1 MSNSIDTRIVEMQFE
16 NSQFEKGVEE
26 SIRALEK
33 LRKGLDMKGAESGL
47 DHLRKIGD
55 SFSLTH
61 MASSIDAITQKFSAL
76 GVMGRRMLEN
86 ITDGIYDAS
95 KAFVKDLSV
104 DNISAGFSKYE
115 EKTKAVQTI
124 LNATGNDIEFVNEQL
139 DKLQWYTDETSYNY
153 ADMISN
159 ISKFTAMNVPLEEAT
174 SAMMGV
180 ANWAA
185 LSGQSGEKA
194 AMAMYNIS
202 QAIGVGAM
210 KLGDWKSIQLAMMGT
225 PVFKQ
230 TAIDVAKVV
239 GTLDKAG
246 KTMKGTQVSVEQ
258 FDNTLSES
266 WLTKPVLLATLKK
279 FSEYSDEVY
288 EASGHGAIPAARAME
303 QVSSAGM
310 EMAESAF
317 LAAQQYIV
325 FSDTIK
331 AVKDS
336 VSTSWMSTFEIVFG
350 DLHKANELWT
360 ILGDT
365 LWEVFASSAAARNET
380 LKLWANLGEGENGR
394 PDFIQGLSDA
404 LEGLLGWINLVRD
417 AWKEVFPGLTVEK
430 LQKITAKV
438 KELGANLKE
447 LYSPKQIFDGW
458 DVVYIKTKVTG
469 LEDIDKN
476 LKRGARGD
484 GVKALQKKLDELG
497 YGDLLGKSGVDGIFG
512 PKTEA
517 ALKKFVED
525 SELGITDIYDA
536 ATKQNIVD
544 ALGLGEKEKITGVQ
558 NIARYVD
565 QLSPEA
571 EKLKASLTSTFQSIH
586 DALFGKENQET
597 KSGLWKTITATAGSA
612 FLFVDALLSMTTV
625 TGAFEGI
632 IGGVISAFSIFVKV
646 LNFVL
651 RVATALVPV
660 FAPFVNMFLQIAGA
674 IGRSI
679 TAFNKWLGKT
689 GKLTKLGNK
698 ISNAFKPVA
707 EWSKNAAQSILD
719 FFGIKP
725 RRGGVMGKGIDAIE
739 NLKKSLSGTNKQTLT
754 FKNIYDK
761 SVAKLKVNG
770 SIGKITAA
778 FGRLKEAF
786 KSIKEPLK
794 AQWKSFKK
802 YLGEKFNAL
811 LNGIPD
817 VIAKIGDA
825 LSEFVS
831 DGVEVI
837 APWIEKIPSAVDKIK
852 EFWKALTFEG
862 DAKTGQAPGFLIRVR
877 NAFNSLVDLLF
888 GKGDPTVGKKA
899 GLFRRIWKLIVGDLD
914 GFTEGMSE
922 EDKQKTLD
930 RIQSVKDFINQ
941 VKDAIRLLFGGEQGD
956 DSTLP
961 EETAEKI
968 RKFHDGVVG
977 FFQAAYLL
985 FTGNNAYQHEGDRKV
1000 SYETIHKIENVRL
1013 FIRRVI
1019 SAIKLLIKGETDEN
1033 DESIGSEA
1041 EEKIL
1046 RIRRI
1051 ISNVFNA
1058 FRYLFSGNENYKV
1071 NLPKGV
1077 AEAIDRVREFFGSVK
1092 NAIML
1097 LATGDETQ
1105 YANNLP
1111 TSVVAAII
1119 NIRLWFASVKAAIKT
1134 FVFGDENGE
1143 GGLASKFV
1151 SAIEAIGRFFSDVY
1165 AAIQTLITGDASHAR
1180 NLPSSVISTIFA
1192 IRRWIIRIY
1201 NKARSIVFGNEDGE
1215 GGLAKNFTDAIDKI
1229 KEFFKTIREYVD
1241 VLIKGEDSKYCAN
1254 LPNGILTT
1262 ILQIRGW
1269 IATAWTATK
1278 NFVFGDENGEGGLA
1292 ENAKKAIEAI
1302 GQFFKD
1308 VYGAIDTLV
1317 TGDTS
1322 KYGENG
1328 EELPKYVLII
1338 LAIHDWLDG
1347 IYKAIA
1353 KFATG
1358 DENSDLFP
1366 IVEGIVNKVAG
1377 WLRNIFAAVARLI
1390 TGNEEFKGE
1399 GIPDWVLKAID
1410 TVRDFLSKVF
1420 SAVRLLAT
1428 GEGGE
1433 DLPDNVRTTILNIG
1447 SWLNG
1452 ILDAIKGLFGGGGE
1466 ESADGIEG
1474 LIGEKTSG
1482 LQSVMTSLT
1491 GSGGLFGAIGDI
1503 NGVEKSGGGLGSTLK
1518 TAGIGLGITALIGK
1532 VSGFMK
1538 DLAVLRGGEDY
1549 ARNQVPMLLQIAK
1562 VLKALAAAMLII
1574 FAAVVVFSAMDS
1586 TALNN
1591 GISAIE
1597 TIFDN
1602 IKVLLLELAGITLG
1616 DSAISNVVT
1625 GLIVKNGGKGS
1636 SSTVLSGI
1644 GQAII
1649 GIGVAVAGI
1658 TWAINN
1664 LPDGKEFEDGK
1675 KKVEEIFDILTNF
1688 ISEIPFAA
1696 WLSGGLGFNLDFNTF
1711 KSFAEGIA
1719 ILALVAHALS
1729 KIEDEDQFNEGV
1741 ERVGVFIEGFKTL
1754 IADLA
1759 MMSAINNLTGG
1770 ETKNFKMAGFIGVAL
1785 AVAGL
1790 AYVAN
1795 ELSKI
1800 DDTQFNKGF
1809 ERLDKIAG
1817 MLVGIPA
1824 VVTAIGAIGDLLG
1837 KSNTSFAQGAA
1848 GVAKAGGYAAIATG
1862 IVMALEG
1869 LLAGLAELV
1878 EWARDGE
1885 GKSLI
1890 EIIEEGGDVL
1900 GAISEGIGKFIGGF
1914 KSGFD
1919 KMQNA
1924 ATDEEISGFGEAITS
1939 FADALS
1945 GTDYGEGEL
1954 DSKIDAAIKTAQ
1966 KIHDFF
1972 EGITENKLDDVNF
1985 QELSAFNSIVTNNNT
2000 QISDFGTAISGFASS
2015 LSVTGAVGLAV
2026 KVPFAISAAQQIAD
2040 FLEQL
2045 GGMNIEQKAGKITGL
2060 FAKKTNGETV
2070 FESVKQMGENLAE
2083 AATALGS
2090 VGGGTGNVGQTVG
2103 EAVRAVQ
2110 GVVELLASLDTHGN
2124 ELPDVDEVDAWY
2136 GRGGKFQKL
2145 MWNVRQIGQTMSD
2158 YAGEIPTVDVSS
2170 YKSIQDG
2177 VNALK
2182 DIFSGNGSDS
2192 FSTDNFLKDFDA
2204 TAVSTKLSTFVSEVS
2219 SAVTDNA
2226 STLAD
2231 SASQFNSSGSGLVDA
2246 MAGGMGSNTAANTAA
2261 STMASNAAT
2270 SANSQKS
2277 KFVNAGYNAVQGFAD
2292 GIRNNA
2298 GLATTAAVYVAREAI
2313 KKFKFTLGERSPS
2326 RITFESGKH
2335 FDQGFANGITKYGK
2349 AVDKSATGVAESSL
2363 NTLNGTFTS
2372 LSTLAD
2378 DNIDVQPTIAP
2389 VVDMTNI
2396 RSASGYMNGVFA
2408 DRSFGVRTSL
2418 MASSI
2423 ATSAGTAT
2431 KAGQFGSPDVVSAI
2445 HEMNS
2450 RIGILGEQISNLKMV
2465 VDTGALVGQMA
2476 GPMDAKFGTMATMKG
2491 RMG

>member
-1 MSNSIDTRIVEMQFE
+1 MSSIDSRIVQMQFD
-16 NSQFEKGVEE
+16 NSQFEKGVSKSLKTLDELKKNLRFDE
-26 SIRALEK
+26 YEK
-33 LRKGLDMKGAESGL
+33 ELKGLQKS
-47 DHLRKIGD
+47 GD
-55 SFSLTH
+55 SFSLLK
-61 MASSIDAITQKFSAL
+61 MANSVEEVSQKFSAL
-76 GVMGRRMLEN
+76 GVIGKRVLEN
-86 ITDGIYDAS
+86 LTD
-95 KAFVKDLSV
+95 KAVEAGTKFVKSLSI
-104 DNISAGFSKYE
+104 DQINAGFSRYAD
-115 EKTKAVQTI
+115 KTQAVQTI
-124 LNATGNDIEFVNEQL
+124 MAATGEDIGVISEQL
-139 DKLQWYTDETSYNY
+139 NRLAMYADETSYNFV
-153 ADMISN
+153 DMTSN
-159 ISKFTAMNVPLEEAT
+159 IGKFTSMGVDLETAT
-174 SAMMGV
+174 TAMMGIS
-180 ANWAA
+180 NWAA
-185 LSGQSGEKA
+185 ISGQHATEASR
-194 AMAMYNIS
+194 AMYNLS
-202 QAIGVGAM
+202 QALGMGAV
-210 KLGDWKSIQLAMMGT
+210 KLMDWKSIENANMGT
-225 PVFKQ
+225 KEFKE
-230 TAIDVAKVV
+230 TAIETAKALGV
-239 GTLDKAG
+239 LNKAG
-246 KTMKGTQVSVEQ
+246 KTAKGTQVTFQNFRE
-258 FDNTLSES
+258 TLNQGWFSNE
-266 WLTKPVLLATLKK
+266 VLLETLKVYG
-279 FSEYSDEVY
+279 EYGEEVM
-288 EASGHGAIPAARAME
+288 R
-303 QVSSAGM
+303 V
-310 EMAESAF
+310 MAEKGISCAEAMKLVGVNTETLGEKAF
-317 LAAQQYIV
+317 RAAQE
-325 FSDTIK
+325 
-331 AVKDS
+331 AVTFRQAIEATTDA
-336 VSTSWMSTFEIVFG
+336 VSTKWSMIFENIFG
-350 DLHKANELWT
+350 NYEEARVTWTNLANELYEIFVEPLNEANGVLSEWKNDRT
-360 ILGDT
+360 IQGRTKLIEGLHDVMQALLGIIQAIGDGFSNIFPPVTAETLGKISDKVKEIGMNLKRLFAPKTFQRFTPQKIFKSFNLLGD
-365 LWEVFASSAAARNET
+365 LEDNIKRGMRSADVKN
-380 LKLWANLGEGENGR
+380 
-394 PDFIQGLSDA
+394 IQKRL
-404 LEGLLGWINLVRD
+404 N
-417 AWKEVFPGLTVEK
+417 
-430 LQKITAKV
+430 
-438 KELGANLKE
+438 ELGANLAE
-447 LYSPKQIFDGW
+447 
-458 DVVYIKTKVTG
+458 
-469 LEDIDKN
+469 
-476 LKRGARGD
+476 
-484 GVKALQKKLDELG
+484 
-497 YGDLLGKSGVDGIFG
+497 DGIFG
-512 PKTEA
+512 PKTEK
-517 ALKKFVED
+517 ALNEFKKKYGLTVD
-525 SELGITDIYDA
+525 GIYDEATHNKLAEAMGKLSYVETMKSVGEEIEKYPKGYKAVVGIFTGIA
-536 ATKQNIVD
+536 AVVKIVISAFKFLGKVIGTILSALSPIVD
-544 ALGLGEKEKITGVQ
+544 LVFTL
-558 NIARYVD
+558 
-565 QLSPEA
+565 
-571 EKLKASLTSTFQSIH
+571 
-586 DALFGKENQET
+586 
-597 KSGLWKTITATAGSA
+597 GSA
-612 FLFVDALLSMTTV
+612 FLSAATAISDYISSGELFNGWLEKINGLIAPVKEEIQSFCDTILEFFGLKPEGNELNVEKGINGVGESAKKSKRPVSGFTHMLNKFRVMVAKTGVVEKLSNSFKTLKTRFKILKGPLKGLWKDFKTYLGKGLSAIFAAIPGILASATSGFLNFANTIIDKVINPLVAKLPGFIGKIRDFFKQLNPKFEGERSGLAKFFVGIGSGLKTAYESVKTWIGEKWDGIIKGVNGLIEQLSPDYEGERSSLAQWLIDFGSDLSAAWTAINEYVGEKWKSIIEGLTTLRAQLDPDYDEEANGERSGIAKFILSVRDGLRKAWASIKTWVGAKWKSIKDGISNLYTQLDPNYDEEANGERSGIAKFILSVRDSLRKAWVSIKTWVGAKWKSIKDGISNLYTQLDPNYDESVSGERSGIAKFILSVRDGLRKAWASIKTWVGAKWKSIKDGISNLYTQLDPNYDEEANGERSGIAKFILGVANGLEEAYNKISEWVGDKWTDIKNWFETEGPSIASSISSFANDFWVAVGVLFSGTGSGENGEAGNNLESVVLKIRSFLTNLVDAL
-625 TGAFEGI
+625 
-632 IGGVISAFSIFVKV
+632 
-646 LNFVL
+646 
-651 RVATALVPV
+651 
-660 FAPFVNMFLQIAGA
+660 A
-674 IGRSI
+674 I
-679 TAFNKWLGKT
+679 L
-689 GKLTKLGNK
+689 LT
-698 ISNAFKPVA
+698 
-707 EWSKNAAQSILD
+707 
-719 FFGIKP
+719 
-725 RRGGVMGKGIDAIE
+725 E
-739 NLKKSLSGTNKQTLT
+739 N
-754 FKNIYDK
+754 
-761 SVAKLKVNG
+761 
-770 SIGKITAA
+770 
-778 FGRLKEAF
+778 
-786 KSIKEPLK
+786 P
-794 AQWKSFKK
+794 
-802 YLGEKFNAL
+802 
-811 LNGIPD
+811 
-817 VIAKIGDA
+817 
-825 LSEFVS
+825 
-831 DGVEVI
+831 
-837 APWIEKIPSAVDKIK
+837 
-852 EFWKALTFEG
+852 
-862 DAKTGQAPGFLIRVR
+862 
-877 NAFNSLVDLLF
+877 
-888 GKGDPTVGKKA
+888 
-899 GLFRRIWKLIVGDLD
+899 VGDTGLSTD
-914 GFTEGMSE
+914 F
-922 EDKQKTLD
+922 QK
-930 RIQSVKDFINQ
+930 K
-941 VKDAIRLLFGGEQGD
+941 LLG
-956 DSTLP
+956 
-961 EETAEKI
+961 I
-968 RKFHDGVVG
+968 RKFISQV
-977 FFQAAYLL
+977 FQ
-985 FTGNNAYQHEGDRKV
+985 
-1000 SYETIHKIENVRL
+1000 
-1013 FIRRVI
+1013 
-1019 SAIKLLIKGETDEN
+1019 
-1033 DESIGSEA
+1033 
-1041 EEKIL
+1041 
-1046 RIRRI
+1046 
-1051 ISNVFNA
+1051 
-1058 FRYLFSGNENYKV
+1058 
-1071 NLPKGV
+1071 
-1077 AEAIDRVREFFGSVK
+1077 
-1092 NAIML
+1092 AIML
-1097 LATGDETQ
+1097 LVTGESDKYGLE
-1105 YANNLP
+1105 LDDG
-1111 TSVVAAII
+1111 
-1119 NIRLWFASVKAAIKT
+1119 IR
-1134 FVFGDENGE
+1134 N
-1143 GGLASKFV
+1143 
-1151 SAIEAIGRFFSDVY
+1151 
-1165 AAIQTLITGDASHAR
+1165 
-1180 NLPSSVISTIFA
+1180 
-1192 IRRWIIRIY
+1192 
-1201 NKARSIVFGNEDGE
+1201 
-1215 GGLAKNFTDAIDKI
+1215 
-1229 KEFFKTIREYVD
+1229 
-1241 VLIKGEDSKYCAN
+1241 
-1254 LPNGILTT
+1254 T
-1262 ILQIRGW
+1262 ILQI
-1269 IATAWTATK
+1269 
-1278 NFVFGDENGEGGLA
+1278 
-1292 ENAKKAIEAI
+1292 
-1302 GQFFKD
+1302 
-1308 VYGAIDTLV
+1308 
-1317 TGDTS
+1317 S
-1322 KYGENG
+1322 
-1328 EELPKYVLII
+1328 
-1338 LAIHDWLDG
+1338 
-1347 IYKAIA
+1347 
-1353 KFATG
+1353 
-1358 DENSDLFP
+1358 
-1366 IVEGIVNKVAG
+1366 
-1377 WLRNIFAAVARLI
+1377 
-1390 TGNEEFKGE
+1390 
-1399 GIPDWVLKAID
+1399 
-1410 TVRDFLSKVF
+1410 
-1420 SAVRLLAT
+1420 
-1428 GEGGE
+1428 
-1433 DLPDNVRTTILNIG
+1433 
-1447 SWLNG
+1447 SWLKG
-1452 ILDAIKGLFGGGGE
+1452 ILDAIKGLFGGGE

-1602 IKVLLLELAGITLG
+1602 IKVLLLELGGITLG

-1625 GLIVKNGGKGS
+1625 GLIAKNGGKGS

-1675 KKVEEIFDILTNF
+1675 KKVKEIFDILTNF

-2026 KVPFAISAAQQIAD
+2026 KVPFAVAAAQQIAD

-2103 EAVRAVQ
+2103 EAVRAIQ
-2110 GVVELLASLDTHGN
+2110 GVVELLVSLDAYSD

-2145 MWNVRQIGQTMSD
+2145 MWNVRQIGQSMSD
-2158 YAGEIPTVDVSS
+2158 YAGEMPTVDVSS

-2182 DIFSGNGSDS
+2182 DIFTGNGPES

-2204 TAVSTKLSTFVSEVS
+2204 TAVRTKLSTFVSEVS

-2226 STLAD
+2226 STLTE

-2261 STMASNAAT
+2261 STMASNAAAAAGSKTGEFET
-2270 SANSQKS
+2270 SGKNSVKGFINGLKDS
-2277 KFVNAGYNAVQGFAD
+2277 KLLAQVRSAAAKVALK
-2292 GIRNNA
+2292 A
-2298 GLATTAAVYVAREAI
+2298 KEGLNTPLEV
-2313 KKFKFTLGERSPS
+2313 KSPS
-2326 RITFESGKH
+2326 RATMRTGRY
-2335 FDQGFANGITKYGK
+2335 FDLGFANGITKYGK

-2363 NTLNGTFTS
+2363 NTLSGTFNS
-2372 LSTLAD
+2372 LSSLAD

>member
-1 MSNSIDTRIVEMQFE
+1 MSSIDSRIVQMQFD
-16 NSQFEKGVEE
+16 NSQFEKGVSKSLKTLDELKKNLRFDE
-26 SIRALEK
+26 YEK
-33 LRKGLDMKGAESGL
+33 ELKGLQKS
-47 DHLRKIGD
+47 GD
-55 SFSLTH
+55 SFSLLK
-61 MASSIDAITQKFSAL
+61 MANSVEEVSQKFSAL
-76 GVMGRRMLEN
+76 GVIGKRVLEN
-86 ITDGIYDAS
+86 LTD
-95 KAFVKDLSV
+95 KAVEAGTKFVKSLSI
-104 DNISAGFSKYE
+104 DQINAGFSRYAD
-115 EKTKAVQTI
+115 KTQAVQTI
-124 LNATGNDIEFVNEQL
+124 MAATGEDIGVISEQL
-139 DKLQWYTDETSYNY
+139 NRLAMYADETSYNFV
-153 ADMISN
+153 DMTSN
-159 ISKFTAMNVPLEEAT
+159 IGKFTSMGVDLETAT
-174 SAMMGV
+174 TAMMGIS
-180 ANWAA
+180 NWAA
-185 LSGQSGEKA
+185 ISGQHATEASR
-194 AMAMYNIS
+194 AMYNLS
-202 QAIGVGAM
+202 QALGMGAV
-210 KLGDWKSIQLAMMGT
+210 KLMDWKSIENANMGT
-225 PVFKQ
+225 KEFKE
-230 TAIDVAKVV
+230 TAIETAKALGV
-239 GTLDKAG
+239 LNKAG
-246 KTMKGTQVSVEQ
+246 KTAKGTQVTFQNFRE
-258 FDNTLSES
+258 TLNQGWFSNE
-266 WLTKPVLLATLKK
+266 VLLETLKVYG
-279 FSEYSDEVY
+279 EYGEEVM
-288 EASGHGAIPAARAME
+288 R
-303 QVSSAGM
+303 V
-310 EMAESAF
+310 MAEKGISCAEAMKLVGVNTETLGEKAF
-317 LAAQQYIV
+317 RAAQE
-325 FSDTIK
+325 
-331 AVKDS
+331 AVTFRQAIEATTDA
-336 VSTSWMSTFEIVFG
+336 VSTKWSMIFENIFG
-350 DLHKANELWT
+350 NYEEARVTWTNLANELYEIFVEPLNEANGVLSEWKNDRT
-360 ILGDT
+360 IQGRTKLIEGLHDVMQALLGIIQAIGDGFSNIFPPVTAETLGKISDKVKEIGMNLKRLFAPKTFQRFTPQKIFKSFNLLGD
-365 LWEVFASSAAARNET
+365 LEDNIKRGMRSADVKN
-380 LKLWANLGEGENGR
+380 
-394 PDFIQGLSDA
+394 IQKRL
-404 LEGLLGWINLVRD
+404 N
-417 AWKEVFPGLTVEK
+417 
-430 LQKITAKV
+430 
-438 KELGANLKE
+438 ELGANLAE
-447 LYSPKQIFDGW
+447 
-458 DVVYIKTKVTG
+458 
-469 LEDIDKN
+469 
-476 LKRGARGD
+476 
-484 GVKALQKKLDELG
+484 
-497 YGDLLGKSGVDGIFG
+497 DGIFG
-512 PKTEA
+512 PKTEK
-517 ALKKFVED
+517 ALNEFKKKYGLTVD
-525 SELGITDIYDA
+525 GIYDEATHNKLAEAMGKLSYVETMKSVGEEIEKYPKGYKAVVGIFTGIA
-536 ATKQNIVD
+536 AVVKIVISAFKFLGKVIGTILSALSPIVD
-544 ALGLGEKEKITGVQ
+544 LVFTL
-558 NIARYVD
+558 
-565 QLSPEA
+565 
-571 EKLKASLTSTFQSIH
+571 
-586 DALFGKENQET
+586 
-597 KSGLWKTITATAGSA
+597 GSA
-612 FLFVDALLSMTTV
+612 FLSAATAISDYISSGELFNGWLEKINGLIAPVKEEIQSFCDTILEFFGLKPEGNELNVEKGINGVGESAKKSKRPVSGFTHMLNKFRVMVAKTGVVEKLSNSFKTLKTRFKILKGPLKGLWKDFKTYLGKGLSAIFAAIPGILASATSGFLNFANTIIDKVINPLVAKLPGFIGKIRDFFKQLNPKFEGERSGLAKFFVGIGSGLKTAYESVKTWIGEKWDGIIKGVNGLIEQLSPDYEGERSSLAQWLIDFGSDLSAAWTAINEYVGEKWKSIIEGLTTLRAQLDPDYDEEANGERSGIAKFILGVANGLEEAYNKISEWVGDKWTDIKNWFETEGPSIASSISSFANDFWVAVGVLFSGTGSGENGEAGNNLESVVLKIRSFLTNLVDAL
-625 TGAFEGI
+625 
-632 IGGVISAFSIFVKV
+632 
-646 LNFVL
+646 
-651 RVATALVPV
+651 
-660 FAPFVNMFLQIAGA
+660 A
-674 IGRSI
+674 I
-679 TAFNKWLGKT
+679 L
-689 GKLTKLGNK
+689 LT
-698 ISNAFKPVA
+698 
-707 EWSKNAAQSILD
+707 
-719 FFGIKP
+719 
-725 RRGGVMGKGIDAIE
+725 E
-739 NLKKSLSGTNKQTLT
+739 N
-754 FKNIYDK
+754 
-761 SVAKLKVNG
+761 
-770 SIGKITAA
+770 
-778 FGRLKEAF
+778 
-786 KSIKEPLK
+786 P
-794 AQWKSFKK
+794 
-802 YLGEKFNAL
+802 
-811 LNGIPD
+811 
-817 VIAKIGDA
+817 
-825 LSEFVS
+825 
-831 DGVEVI
+831 
-837 APWIEKIPSAVDKIK
+837 
-852 EFWKALTFEG
+852 
-862 DAKTGQAPGFLIRVR
+862 
-877 NAFNSLVDLLF
+877 
-888 GKGDPTVGKKA
+888 
-899 GLFRRIWKLIVGDLD
+899 VGDTGLSTD
-914 GFTEGMSE
+914 F
-922 EDKQKTLD
+922 QK
-930 RIQSVKDFINQ
+930 K
-941 VKDAIRLLFGGEQGD
+941 LLG
-956 DSTLP
+956 
-961 EETAEKI
+961 I
-968 RKFHDGVVG
+968 RKFISQV
-977 FFQAAYLL
+977 FQ
-985 FTGNNAYQHEGDRKV
+985 
-1000 SYETIHKIENVRL
+1000 
-1013 FIRRVI
+1013 
-1019 SAIKLLIKGETDEN
+1019 
-1033 DESIGSEA
+1033 
-1041 EEKIL
+1041 
-1046 RIRRI
+1046 
-1051 ISNVFNA
+1051 
-1058 FRYLFSGNENYKV
+1058 
-1071 NLPKGV
+1071 
-1077 AEAIDRVREFFGSVK
+1077 
-1092 NAIML
+1092 AIML
-1097 LATGDETQ
+1097 LVTGESDKYGLE
-1105 YANNLP
+1105 LDDG
-1111 TSVVAAII
+1111 
-1119 NIRLWFASVKAAIKT
+1119 IR
-1134 FVFGDENGE
+1134 N
-1143 GGLASKFV
+1143 
-1151 SAIEAIGRFFSDVY
+1151 
-1165 AAIQTLITGDASHAR
+1165 
-1180 NLPSSVISTIFA
+1180 
-1192 IRRWIIRIY
+1192 
-1201 NKARSIVFGNEDGE
+1201 
-1215 GGLAKNFTDAIDKI
+1215 
-1229 KEFFKTIREYVD
+1229 
-1241 VLIKGEDSKYCAN
+1241 
-1254 LPNGILTT
+1254 T
-1262 ILQIRGW
+1262 ILQI
-1269 IATAWTATK
+1269 
-1278 NFVFGDENGEGGLA
+1278 
-1292 ENAKKAIEAI
+1292 
-1302 GQFFKD
+1302 
-1308 VYGAIDTLV
+1308 
-1317 TGDTS
+1317 S
-1322 KYGENG
+1322 
-1328 EELPKYVLII
+1328 
-1338 LAIHDWLDG
+1338 
-1347 IYKAIA
+1347 
-1353 KFATG
+1353 
-1358 DENSDLFP
+1358 
-1366 IVEGIVNKVAG
+1366 
-1377 WLRNIFAAVARLI
+1377 
-1390 TGNEEFKGE
+1390 
-1399 GIPDWVLKAID
+1399 
-1410 TVRDFLSKVF
+1410 
-1420 SAVRLLAT
+1420 
-1428 GEGGE
+1428 
-1433 DLPDNVRTTILNIG
+1433 
-1447 SWLNG
+1447 SWLKG
-1452 ILDAIKGLFGGGGE
+1452 ILDAIKGLFGGGE

-1602 IKVLLLELAGITLG
+1602 IKVLLLELGGITLG

-1625 GLIVKNGGKGS
+1625 GLIAKNGGKGS

-1675 KKVEEIFDILTNF
+1675 KKVKEIFDILTNF

-2026 KVPFAISAAQQIAD
+2026 KVPFAVAAAQQIAD

-2103 EAVRAVQ
+2103 EAVRAIQ
-2110 GVVELLASLDTHGN
+2110 GVVELLVSLDAYSD

-2145 MWNVRQIGQTMSD
+2145 MWNVRQIGQSMSD
-2158 YAGEIPTVDVSS
+2158 YAGEMPTVDVSS

-2182 DIFSGNGSDS
+2182 DIFTGNGPES

-2204 TAVSTKLSTFVSEVS
+2204 TAVRTKLSTFVSEVS

-2226 STLAD
+2226 STLTE

-2261 STMASNAAT
+2261 STMASNAAAAAGSKTGEFET
-2270 SANSQKS
+2270 SGKNSVKGFINGLKDS
-2277 KFVNAGYNAVQGFAD
+2277 KLLAQVRSAAAKVALK
-2292 GIRNNA
+2292 A
-2298 GLATTAAVYVAREAI
+2298 KEGLNTPLEV
-2313 KKFKFTLGERSPS
+2313 KSPS
-2326 RITFESGKH
+2326 RATMRTGRY
-2335 FDQGFANGITKYGK
+2335 FDLGFANGITKYGK

-2363 NTLNGTFTS
+2363 NTLSGTFNS
-2372 LSTLAD
+2372 LSSLAD